1 MLQAYPIILEPNAMG
16 GYSVSVP
23 DLDIDT
29 QGDDLPNAIAMA
41 RDAICMW
48 ACYEQDVGR
57 SVPAPSSGLPCVDT
71 DGACAVFVDVD
82 FDAYRRQHESRMIR
96 KNVTIPGWLNE
107 LAEQA
112 NVNFSQ
118 CLTQALKE
126 DLGVTNR

>member
-1 MLQAYPIILEPNAMG
+1 MLQAYPIVLEPVPS
-16 GYSVSVP
+16 GYIVSVP

-29 QGDDLPNAIAMA
+29 QGDDLPHAMAMA

-57 SVPAPSSGLPCVDT
+57 PVPAPSERLPAI
-71 DGACAVFVDVD
+71 DGDSIAVFVDVD
-82 FDAYRRQHESRMIR
+82 FDAYRRQHESKMVR

-112 NVNFSQ
+112 GVNFSQ
-118 CLTQALKE
+118 RLTQVLKD
-126 DLGVTNR
+126 DLGVSDR